1 MDDLWSSVR
10 VAGGSLVVLTVFA
23 CHVVISGA
31 FTLPMR
37 HNGLTMPS
45 PALHLVPIS
54 SVRDPKKRSFLDSS
68 VSYRTCINEN
78 GELNCDDGS
87 KPYIISIVQEDDLPA
102 ISKLTV
108 DAFGSD
114 AITLSG
120 DLSVLEKGLLQPG
133 IGAFN
138 AYSGAVAFTEVLSG
152 LRQRMM
158 NRIDDSNNLGTSDVN
173 SSKIEILLA
182 PPPVS
187 NVDDKDAAVVAS
199 KSSLILALGREV
211 TGGASGE
218 IEAIATVELRLQPTD
233 AKIPFSEP
241 WFDKVERNCAKLFNM
256 DISPKDKQLQP
267 YLSNLCVD
275 QSVRGRQI
283 GKAMCRVVES
293 IAKDAWGY
301 EKLYLHVDLENVAA
315 LNLYK
320 KEGFNDVGSR
330 WNPFWAGQ
338 AAEIGYYVKHI

>member
-1 MDDLWSSVR
+1 MILMFP
-10 VAGGSLVVLTVFA
+10 ACLVVT
-23 CHVVISGA
+23 CSA
-31 FTLPMR
+31 FTLPMG
-37 HNGLTMPS
+37 HNRLTIPS
-45 PALHLVPIS
+45 SALNLVPMS

-68 VSYRTCINEN
+68 ESYRTCINEK
-78 GELNCDDGS
+78 GELNSDNKS
-87 KPYIISIVQEDDLPA
+87 NPYVIAIVQEDDLPA

-120 DLSVLEKGLLQPG
+120 DLSALEKVLLQPG

-158 NRIDDSNNLGTSDVN
+158 NSIDDSKNLGTSDID
-173 SSKIEILLA
+173 SSKIESLLD
-182 PPPVS
+182 PPPVL

-211 TGGASGE
+211 AGGASGE

-241 WFDKVERNCAKLFNM
+241 WFDKIERNFAKLLNM
-256 DISPKDKQLQP
+256 DIAPKDKQLQP

-275 QSVRGRQI
+275 QSVRGRKI

-315 LNLYK
+315 LNLYR
-320 KEGFNDVGSR
+320 KEGFDDVGSR